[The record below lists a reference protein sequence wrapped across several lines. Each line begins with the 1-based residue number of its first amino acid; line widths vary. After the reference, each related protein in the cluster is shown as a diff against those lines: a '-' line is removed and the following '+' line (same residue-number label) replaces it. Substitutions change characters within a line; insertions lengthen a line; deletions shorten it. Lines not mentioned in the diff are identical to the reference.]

1 MGEIMNWGKM
11 RQGGPSLDAFKGS
24 VTFAN
29 IKLRERAEL
38 AGCCVWKHERLNK
51 TRLLLRDGVH
61 LNDKGMARY
70 WRSVHGALVMSLKH
84 DQQ

>member
-1 MGEIMNWGKM
+1 M
-11 RQGGPSLDAFKGS
+11 RQGGPSLDTFKGK

-38 AGCCVWKHERLNK
+38 AGCCVWKHERLHK
-51 TRLLLRDGVH
+51 SRLLLRDGVH

-70 WRSVHGALVMSLKH
+70 WRSVSGALVMSLIH